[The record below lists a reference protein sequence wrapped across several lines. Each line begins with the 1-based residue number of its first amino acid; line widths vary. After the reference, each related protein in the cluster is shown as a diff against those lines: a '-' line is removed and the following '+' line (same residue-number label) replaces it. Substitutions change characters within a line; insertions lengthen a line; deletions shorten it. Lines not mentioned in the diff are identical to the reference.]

1 MSILKEFKAFIIRGN
16 VIDLAIALVI
26 GVAFGRIISSF
37 VNDIIM
43 PPLSLLIGGVNLKDQ
58 KTELRAAI
66 INPDGTISTPA
77 NTLNWGMFLQNVF
90 EFLIIGLALFLVIR
104 AINFLQ
110 RKKYEGPEY
119 STQEKLLIEIRDA
132 LNK

>member
-1 MSILKEFKAFIIRGN
+1 
-16 VIDLAIALVI
+16 
-26 GVAFGRIISSF
+26 
-37 VNDIIM
+37 
-43 PPLSLLIGGVNLKDQ
+43 
-58 KTELRAAI
+58 
-66 INPDGTISTPA
+66 
-77 NTLNWGMFLQNVF
+77 MFLQNVF

>member
-1 MSILKEFKAFIIRGN
+1 
-16 VIDLAIALVI
+16 
-26 GVAFGRIISSF
+26 
-37 VNDIIM
+37 
-43 PPLSLLIGGVNLKDQ
+43 
-58 KTELRAAI
+58 
-66 INPDGTISTPA
+66 PA